1 MNPDEVNKQSA
12 DIFHS
17 DHINPLCYYENFTFR
32 MLCLVLEIQSFFP
45 SSLKGQSESE
55 EFFSCLFVSASDYT
69 FHTHLQNRALLSFS
83 DFQFITWRKT
93 SFPIAYW
100 LLVSSYI
107 FLIPCHWFHW
117 TSLSRPGS
125 RVRHCEIEGMDLG
138 LLGPLWKGFLLSL
151 CCGTS
156 TVVKPLCLPYRKC

>member
-1 MNPDEVNKQSA
+1 MLLWKLHFSNALSCFRNT
-12 DIFHS
+12 IFLP
-17 DHINPLCYYENFTFR
+17 IITQRKVWIRGILF
-32 MLCLVLEIQSFFP
+32 
-45 SSLKGQSESE
+45 
-55 EFFSCLFVSASDYT
+55 LFVSASDYT
-69 FHTHLQNRALLSFS
+69 FNTHLQNRALLSFS
-83 DFQFITWRKT
+83 DFQFITWKKT

-125 RVRHCEIEGMDLG
+125 CVRHCEIEGMDLG